1 MKIPFRHRKQIR
13 KHENAHREHLKGLES
28 KNVTN
33 LRIGASGAADAGMFL
48 DKSKKDLVNVVI
60 PTYNRYIGSMS
71 GKEVNQMNK
80 SYRVAMAQALL
91 TELAEAVARYG
102 ADNEGVKRLHRMVRA
117 MVAELLA

>member
-13 KHENAHREHLKGLES
+13 KHENAHKEQIKALQPIHV
-28 KNVTN
+28 NN

-80 SYRVAMAQALL
+80 SHRVAMAQALL

>member
-13 KHENAHREHLKGLES
+13 KHENAHKEQTKALQPTHVR
-28 KNVTN
+28 N

-80 SYRVAMAQALL
+80 SHRVAMAQALL